1 MSTINI
7 YNRDQWNA
15 MKMLKSSLAYMK
27 PNNGEGR
34 FDAAI
39 PKQRA
44 ALKHL
49 MTGAPFRKEL
59 PDEEEPAAAC
69 AA

>member
-1 MSTINI
+1 
-7 YNRDQWNA
+7 
-15 MKMLKSSLAYMK
+15 MKMLKSSLEYMK
-27 PNNGEGR
+27 PNNAEGR
-34 FDAAI
+34 FDNAI

-59 PDEEEPAAAC
+59 PEEEEPAAAC